1 MLKKGDYVRLLIAPN
16 TRIGT
21 IEGSKTEAGEVLYL
35 FRQDKRVLE
44 EQDTPDCYVLERKL
58 AVSQRPA
65 DAEIDILNRLQS
77 SLTSQP
83 APARTSPS
91 NERSTREIS

>member
-1 MLKKGDYVRLLIAPN
+1 MIKKGDYVRLLIAPN

-21 IEGSKTEAGEVLYL
+21 IEGSKTEAGEALYL
-35 FRQDKRVLE
+35 FRQDNRVLE
-44 EQDTPDCYVLERKL
+44 EQDTADCYVLGKEL

-65 DAEIDILNRLQS
+65 DAEIDILNRLRQ
-77 SLTSQP
+77 SLTLRP
-83 APARTSPS
+83 APARASLS

>member
-21 IEGSKTEAGEVLYL
+21 IEGSKTEDGRLLYL
-35 FRQDKRVLE
+35 FRQDKRVRE
-44 EQDTPDCYVLERKL
+44 EKETADCYVLESEL

-65 DAEIDILNRLQS
+65 DAEIDIINRLRP
-77 SLTSQP
+77 SLTSRSAP
-83 APARTSPS
+83 APVK
-91 NERSTREIS
+91 